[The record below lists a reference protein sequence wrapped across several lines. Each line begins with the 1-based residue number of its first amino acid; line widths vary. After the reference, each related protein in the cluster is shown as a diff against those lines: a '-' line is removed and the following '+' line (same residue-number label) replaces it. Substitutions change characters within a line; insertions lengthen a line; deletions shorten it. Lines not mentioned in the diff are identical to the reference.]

1 MLGDHDV
8 GLPDPQTKRR
18 RSSDSFTEANGCRA
32 GGGGVGGVG
41 DGEWGVGCNINKP
54 DFPICTINEPTA
66 TYFTIHT

>member
-41 DGEWGVGCNINKP
+41 MGSGGLGVI
-54 DFPICTINEPTA
+54 
-66 TYFTIHT
+66 